1 MEVLQEGDGYDGSA
15 FVADLLSIGGPH
27 EEEAQVRAAL
37 PSATATAT
45 LRVRVRVRG
54 SGARLALGPSP
65 NTYPIQVRYHAFN
78 ESEDSDVKLVDTVAV
93 RRLHRARAHPTPA
106 LAGFTRP

>member
-1 MEVLQEGDGYDGSA
+1 M
-15 FVADLLSIGGPH
+15 
-27 EEEAQVRAAL
+27 
-37 PSATATAT
+37 
-45 LRVRVRVRG
+45 
-54 SGARLALGPSP
+54 GARLALALALALNLSRCATTPNPNPSPDPSP
-65 NTYPIQVRYHAFN
+65 NTNPIQVRYHAFN